1 MTDQT
6 TAAAPPARE
15 RFPEIVPPAEHQAP
29 VPAAD
34 LLHSA
39 NAGVVVAK
47 VGQARSE
54 YRNEARMFAREVAKH
69 VTGRQ
74 VGTATTY
81 VYEESFGAED
91 RLHFLFHLASL
102 ASYYQLVEMG
112 DQDRAYREQ
121 IAKERVE
128 TDTGGGA
135 WDRLFVDGTVH
146 STVLLPLT
154 RLEPVGAGV
163 LHSGNAGIV
172 LHRTATPGY
181 GYRTEAHQNARA
193 LTEAVNKG
201 FPGEASAILYEEAF
215 GTAGRLHWLIHL
227 KDLTSYR
234 ALVSEGVFAEES
246 RPGTF
251 LDGATEDIALTP
263 HHWGLYATRS
273 QAS

>member
-1 MTDQT
+1 MTETDNRI
-6 TAAAPPARE
+6 ARD

-39 NAGVVVAK
+39 NAGVVVSK

-54 YRNEARMFAREVAKH
+54 YRSEARMFAREVAKH

-74 VGTATTY
+74 VGTAATY

-102 ASYYQLVEMG
+102 DSYYQLVEMG
-112 DQDRAYREQ
+112 DQDRAYRES

-128 TDTGGGA
+128 TETGAGA

-154 RLEPVGAGV
+154 TLETSGADL
-163 LHSGNAGIV
+163 LHTGNAGIV
-172 LHRTATPGY
+172 LHRTATVGY
-181 GYRTEAHQNARA
+181 GYRTEARHIGRA

-215 GTAGRLHWLIHL
+215 GVSGRLHWLIHL

-234 ALVSEGVFAEES
+234 ALAADDVFGEEG

-251 LDGATEDIALTP
+251 VDGGIEDIALTP
-263 HHWGLYATRS
+263 HHWGLYATRQQGS
-273 QAS
+273 GS